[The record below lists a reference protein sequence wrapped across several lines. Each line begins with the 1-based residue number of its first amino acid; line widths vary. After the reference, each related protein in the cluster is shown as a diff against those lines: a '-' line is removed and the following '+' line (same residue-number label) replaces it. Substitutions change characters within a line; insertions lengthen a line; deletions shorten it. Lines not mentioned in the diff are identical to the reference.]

1 MKYRRLGDSDLRVSA
16 ISLGSWLTYAG
27 GVTRAQTEA
36 CTRAAF
42 DAGINFFDTANV
54 YGRGAAELAWGE
66 ILSGYPRD
74 AYVLATKLFW
84 PMADDHAGGL
94 SAREVHTQLDASLTR
109 LRTDYVDL
117 YQCHRSDPDTPIEET
132 MAALS
137 EVVRA
142 GKARFIGFSEWTPEQ
157 IEAAF
162 AVPGAEKFVSSQPQ
176 YNMLWRGPE
185 RAVFGLCSR
194 HGVGQVVYSPL
205 AQGVLS
211 GKYLPGQA
219 PPADSRA
226 AASGEMGRFVKR
238 LLGEPVLA
246 AVQRLRPVAEQA
258 GLSLTHLALAWVLRR
273 PEVASAIV
281 GASRPAQ
288 VADNAAAAGLTLAPD
303 TLAAIDEALGDA
315 VEREPRLA
323 AGARDGVRHR

>member
-1 MKYRRLGDSDLRVSA
+1 MEYRRLGDSDLRVSA
-16 ISLGSWLTYAG
+16 IALGSWLTYSG

-66 ILSGYPRD
+66 ILAGYPRD
-74 AYVLATKLFW
+74 SYVLATKLFW

-94 SAREVHTQLDASLTR
+94 SAHEVRTQLDASLAR
-109 LRTDYVDL
+109 LRTDHVDL
-117 YQCHRSDPDTPIEET
+117 YQCHRPDPDTPIEET
-132 MAALS
+132 MEALS
-137 EVVRA
+137 EVVQA
-142 GKARFIGFSEWTPEQ
+142 GKARCIGFSEWTPAQ
-157 IEAAF
+157 IEAAL
-162 AVPGAEKFVSSQPQ
+162 AVPGAEKFASSQPQ

-185 RAVFGLCSR
+185 REVFGVCSR
-194 HGVGQVVYSPL
+194 HGIGQVVYSPL

-226 AASGEMGRFVKR
+226 AASGEMGRFMQR
-238 LLGEPVLA
+238 LLREPVLA
-246 AVQRLRPVAEQA
+246 AVQRLQPVAEQA

-273 PEVASAIV
+273 REVASAII

-288 VADNAAAAGLTLAPD
+288 VLDNAAAAGLSLAPD

-323 AGARDGVRHR
+323 AGARDGVTHR